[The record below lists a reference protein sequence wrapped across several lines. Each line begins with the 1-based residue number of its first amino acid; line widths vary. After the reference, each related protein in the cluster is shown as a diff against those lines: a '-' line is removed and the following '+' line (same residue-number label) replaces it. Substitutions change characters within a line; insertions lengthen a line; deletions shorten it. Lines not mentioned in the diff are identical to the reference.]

1 MIAKIKK
8 VLCFVLNKKKFL
20 APSVSQ
26 VSCFIS
32 IHNHGFSLPLNDLL
46 VRNNFIVDVNS
57 FFLTGLGSVLMA
69 HAVFFAL
76 LNDCIVTSDIYYI

>member
-46 VRNNFIVDVNS
+46 VRNNSIVDVNS
-57 FFLTGLGSVLMA
+57 FFLLVLDQFSWPMLS
-69 HAVFFAL
+69 FL
-76 LNDCIVTSDIYYI
+76 PY